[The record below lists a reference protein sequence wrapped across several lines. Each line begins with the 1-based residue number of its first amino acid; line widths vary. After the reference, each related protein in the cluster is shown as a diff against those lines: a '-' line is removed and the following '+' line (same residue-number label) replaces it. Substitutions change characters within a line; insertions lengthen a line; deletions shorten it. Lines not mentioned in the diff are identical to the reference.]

1 MQGESTISSITT
13 QSAHISRVWGLIPVF
28 IAAAYPLFLQGF
40 HSVIST
46 SGKDEI
52 SFTTTAIILLGAA
65 FIVPIFG
72 LIFAMK
78 GPDFANTRR
87 LAYMVVT
94 TPALYTLLGTL
105 QGMAQSPIP
114 DELIWYV
121 LWFSFGILV
130 ILNAKEIK
138 NKPSD
143 PEFTAYWKVIHGLSA
158 TLVSIFILFHMANHF
173 FSLKGADTYNAVMEL
188 GEKVYRNPFVEPI
201 LVIFFFFQILTG
213 IQLMWR
219 WSTRSVPFY
228 QSFQV
233 ASGIYLAV
241 FLLSHLN
248 AVFIYARIY
257 LNIPSDFAF
266 ASGAPT
272 GIIHDSW
279 NIRLFPY
286 YTLGV
291 FFALCHLM
299 TGIRTVALVKYKS
312 HRSAI
317 DRVWTVMIL
326 VSGIA
331 SGIIIAGMSGLRI

>member
-1 MQGESTISSITT
+1 MKMQGESIISGITP
-13 QSAHISRVWGLIPVF
+13 SAHISRAWGLIPVF
-28 IAAAYPLFLQGF
+28 VAAIYPLFLQGF

-46 SGKDEI
+46 RKDEI

-65 FIVPIFG
+65 FIVPILG

-78 GPDFANTRR
+78 GPDFANIRR

-105 QGMAQSPIP
+105 QGMTRSPIP
-114 DELIWYV
+114 EDLVWYV
-121 LWFSFGILV
+121 LWFSFGILT
-130 ILNAKEIK
+130 ILSTKETK
-138 NKPSD
+138 DKPSN
-143 PEFTAYWKVIHGLSA
+143 PEFTVYWKVIHGLSA
-158 TLVSIFILFHMANHF
+158 TLVSIFIVFHITNHF
-173 FSLKGADTYNAVMEL
+173 FSLKGADTYNAVMKL

-201 LVIFFFFQILTG
+201 LIIFFFFQILTG

-248 AVFIYARIY
+248 AVLIYARIY

-266 ASGAPT
+266 GSAAPA
-272 GIIHDSW
+272 GIIQDPW

-312 HRSAI
+312 HRTTISRIWVA
-317 DRVWTVMIL
+317 MIL

-331 SGIIIAGMSGLRI
+331 SGIIIAGMSGVRI